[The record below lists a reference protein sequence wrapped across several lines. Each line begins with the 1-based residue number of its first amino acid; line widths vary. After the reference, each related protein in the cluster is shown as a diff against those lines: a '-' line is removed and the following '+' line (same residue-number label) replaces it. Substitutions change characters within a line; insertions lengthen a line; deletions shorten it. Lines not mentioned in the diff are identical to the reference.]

1 MNEKMLKTK
10 KGKLCKFSNK
20 KFANTSSQ
28 THFCLFDSQ
37 LKRRSATS
45 LMCQMER
52 PRKSIAQR
60 EKTRSPSL
68 FHKQAV
74 NCICTSGYQPS
85 DYQLWVRSRRNAKPR
100 MWKFTLKRRR
110 KGHNKEII
118 TSSILHMSNRL
129 SRQLER
135 MWPREEQRRQ
145 FEVHQL
151 HISIPLCQV
160 SISHLRLLLLI
171 LSLFLSFA
179 FNCLVINSQPWRWV
193 ALGGWQSVLLLHPF
207 SICGGYRSWSFLLCV
222 CEICFLFPQ
231 CSVCGTSSL
240 PSLRFFA
247 VYLRC
252 CLPECVS
259 IVRSLSPFL
268 LTFFLSFYPSPMS

>member
-1 MNEKMLKTK
+1 MDEKMLKTK

-20 KFANTSSQ
+20 KFANTLSR

-135 MWPREEQRRQ
+135 MWPRVEQRR
-145 FEVHQL
+145 H
-151 HISIPLCQV
+151 
-160 SISHLRLLLLI
+160 
-171 LSLFLSFA
+171 SLKCI
-179 FNCLVINSQPWRWV
+179 NCI
-193 ALGGWQSVLLLHPF
+193 
-207 SICGGYRSWSFLLCV
+207 Y
-222 CEICFLFPQ
+222 
-231 CSVCGTSSL
+231 
-240 PSLRFFA
+240 
-247 VYLRC
+247 
-252 CLPECVS
+252 
-259 IVRSLSPFL
+259 RSLSARCQLAIFLFFFFLFFICSYHLPSIAWSSTANRGDEWHLVADKVCCCCIHLVFAEDIVPGPFFCVSVKSVSCSHNVVCAAHLHCRLSAFL
-268 LTFFLSFYPSPMS
+268 LSIYDVVYLSVCRLCARYLLFS